1 MPIITL
7 QRLPALRSCV
17 PASGECWSSS
27 FLCIVQVHPRLDV
40 LPIAET
46 CIFLRFSKLF
56 ARIVSPPAFA
66 KKRIPDGNF
75 FVAGPPTMGEAPFED
90 FLVRSALQRS
100 LHKLLVIH
108 SEKSCATRV
117 EVGVILNACKI
128 VRRQLAGGLQTDLVH
143 HPGKI

>member
-1 MPIITL
+1 MTIITL
-7 QRLPALRSCV
+7 PRLPALRSCV
-17 PASGECWSSS
+17 PASGESWPSS
-27 FLCIVQVHPRLDV
+27 FLCIVQVHPRLNV

-46 CIFLRFSKLF
+46 CLFLRLSKLF
-56 ARIVSPPAFA
+56 ARIVSPAAFA

-75 FVAGPPTMGEAPFED
+75 FLAGPPTMGEAPFED

-117 EVGVILNACKI
+117 EVGLILNTGKI
-128 VRRQLAGGLQTDLVH
+128 IRRQFAGGL
-143 HPGKI
+143 